1 MTRQPEAEAVLAFSL
16 ALALGCSSVGTTG
29 AHNEPSTAVSTSRRA
44 DTTAL
49 EQLPAGYGS
58 LRQDDIAVKIQ
69 LPALLVRAIPL
80 DESILRV
87 LSPDSYRALRD
98 LREGKRAEI
107 ERVSSRQGE
116 RNPSLWYVSFYGLQ
130 PDTPF
135 SPQEVVIASGGRDYR
150 PLDVLPLSAGFGQ
163 QRVGQ
168 REVQS
173 AIYLFDDGVDPNQP
187 LTVSVQGAQSASWR
201 AQLPVIERERAVIR
215 SRAGKEP

>member
-1 MTRQPEAEAVLAFSL
+1 MRSWAACVRLGIVPLTLACGS
-16 ALALGCSSVGTTG
+16 AGTTG
-29 AHNEPSTAVSTSRRA
+29 ARSEPAPPSTSRRG
-44 DTTAL
+44 DTTML
-49 EQLPAGYGS
+49 GDVPAGYGS

-87 LSPDSYRALRD
+87 LSPDSYRAVRE
-98 LREGKRAEI
+98 LREGKRADI
-107 ERVSSRQGE
+107 ERVASRQGV

-135 SPQEVVIASGGRDYR
+135 SPQDLVIASGGRDYR
-150 PLDVLPLSAGFGQ
+150 PIDMLPLSAGFSQ

-173 AIYLFDDGVDPNQP
+173 AIYVFDDGIDPNQP
-187 LTVSVQGAQSASWR
+187 LTVTVQGVQNASWG
-201 AQLPVIERERAVIR
+201 AQLPVIERERAMIR
-215 SRAGKEP
+215 TRAGRQP

>member
-1 MTRQPEAEAVLAFSL
+1 MRRLAAPTALITLPL
-16 ALALGCSSVGTTG
+16 ALACTSAGTTRARG
-29 AHNEPSTAVSTSRRA
+29 EPAAPSISRRG

-49 EQLPAGYGS
+49 GQLPAGYGS

-80 DESILRV
+80 DEPILRV

-98 LREGKRAEI
+98 LREGRRGDI
-107 ERVSSRQGE
+107 ERASSRQGV

-150 PLDVLPLSAGFGQ
+150 PIDVLPLSAGFGQ

-173 AIYLFDDGVDPNQP
+173 AIYIFNDGVDPNQP
-187 LTVSVQGAQSASWR
+187 LTVSVQGIQSASWG

-215 SRAGKEP
+215 TRAGKS

>member
-1 MTRQPEAEAVLAFSL
+1 VALL
-16 ALALGCSSVGTTG
+16 ALSLVGGCSSAGTAG
-29 AHNEPSTAVSTSRRA
+29 ARSAPAAAPSASRRA

-69 LPALLVRAIPL
+69 LPALLVRATPL

-98 LREGKRAEI
+98 LREGKRADI
-107 ERVSSRQGE
+107 DRSSSRQGV
-116 RNPSLWYVSFYGLQ
+116 RNPSLWYVSFYGMQ

-135 SPQEVVIASGGRDYR
+135 SPQELVISSGGRDYR
-150 PLDVLPLSAGFGQ
+150 PIDVLPLSAGFNQ

-187 LTVSVQGAQSASWR
+187 LAITVQGVQNASWR

-215 SRAGKEP
+215 TRAGKRP

>member
-1 MTRQPEAEAVLAFSL
+1 MRRRSAFVPLLAFSL
-16 ALALGCSSVGTTG
+16 ALGCSSAGTGG
-29 AHNEPSTAVSTSRRA
+29 ARSEPAAAPSTSRRG

-87 LSPDSYRALRD
+87 LSPDSYHALRD
-98 LREGKRAEI
+98 LREGRRADI
-107 ERVSSRQGE
+107 DRSSSRQGV

-135 SPQEVVIASGGRDYR
+135 SPQEVVISSGGRDFR
-150 PLDVLPLSAGFGQ
+150 PIDVLPLSAGFSQ

-168 REVQS
+168 REVES
-173 AIYLFDDGVDPNQP
+173 AIYVFDGGVDPNQP
-187 LTVSVQGAQSASWR
+187 LAVTVEGVQNAGWR

-215 SRAGKEP
+215 ARAGKKS

>member
-16 ALALGCSSVGTTG
+16 ALALGCSSAGTTG

-98 LREGKRAEI
+98 LREGKRADI
-107 ERVSSRQGE
+107 DRLSSRQGV
-116 RNPSLWYVSFYGLQ
+116 RNPSLWYVSYYGLQ

-135 SPQEVVIASGGRDYR
+135 SPQELIISSGGRDYR
-150 PLDVLPLSAGFGQ
+150 PIDVLPLSAGFSQ

-173 AIYLFDDGVDPNQP
+173 AIYVFDGGVDPNQP
-187 LTVSVQGAQSASWR
+187 LAVTVQEVQNAGWR
-201 AQLPVIERERAVIR
+201 AQLQVIERERAVIR
-215 SRAGKEP
+215 TRAGRRS